1 MTSTPALEANL
12 APRPVASGWGVPL
25 ALYALAGF
33 SGFLAEQAFAQY
45 LQSQIGAPFTY
56 LLGLALGAM
65 AAATLLL
72 RGRLHQ
78 PLRAFGIAQLAA
90 GSLSIAFSY
99 CFDRLPA
106 PFAHLLVFAAAGFL
120 GASFPLIVQSSP
132 KTRWTQAYAAN
143 LAGALAASF
152 AAPFLIMPMLGPRGA
167 LWVCFAVGAGI
178 CGVAVRRSDNVM
190 PAAPSPPSLAPEVR
204 RLLAGSFGSGA
215 IIFLLVVI
223 WAHLS
228 AVVLGS
234 TVYALAWM
242 LAALSLGVFAG
253 AWLADRSAIRWSTLF
268 QCAALLLAA
277 QLVLWD
283 RVPVLLRFQGSF
295 YLAELCKL
303 GVAILLIAPP
313 AAVVGLIYP
322 RLLSRPHLQAEGR
335 AHLAGYMSAA
345 NGLGCLAGALS
356 CRFVLLPLAGSE
368 VALKGLVLLLAL
380 FWVGFLVRE
389 PLPGKRLVAAA
400 MVGAIV
406 VIVLLG
412 RWWNW
417 GMLTGG
423 AGKYP
428 HATLSKDVRFLPPS
442 LVFKQEDVRGGFTT
456 VVEQTVVSGE
466 TAYTVRTLFANGAPR
481 GDDNPDSD
489 PTQSQSGAYALASR
503 FVPDRGRALLIG
515 LGTGRAAAALRQLGY
530 RQISVAEFAPG
541 IVQAARECFS
551 GFNEGILG
559 DPRVELYMDAGRSVL
574 LADRRAPYDLIA
586 VELTDLYTREFYQL
600 VHSRLRSGGVFQQPL
615 ELDRLGAREMASQL
629 ATARSVFRY
638 VGVWYSGGRGALVA
652 ADHPLARGDESPLL
666 DADGVAR
673 LVAGEHPRIDT
684 DHTRWLEYAAPRYRP
699 SGPDWVTQ
707 NLEYLR
713 GYR

>member
-1 MTSTPALEANL
+1 
-12 APRPVASGWGVPL
+12 VASGWGVPL
-25 ALYALAGF
+25 ALYAVAGC

-45 LQSQIGAPFTY
+45 LQSPTGTPFSY
-56 LLGLALGAM
+56 LGFALGSI
-65 AAATLLL
+65 AAATLLF
-72 RGRLHQ
+72 RGRLRR

-90 GSLSIAFSY
+90 GSLSVAFSY
-99 CFDRLPA
+99 GIDWFPA
-106 PFAHLLVFAAAGFL
+106 PFAHLLVLAAGGFM
-120 GASFPLIVQSSP
+120 GAAFPLIVQSSP

-167 LWVCFAVGAGI
+167 LWICFALGAAI
-178 CGVAVRRSDNVM
+178 CGVAAARSGAVT
-190 PAAPSPPSLAPEVR
+190 PAPPSPPSLAPEVR
-204 RLLAGSFGSGA
+204 LLLAASFGSGA
-215 IIFLLVVI
+215 IVLSLAVI

-234 TVYALAWM
+234 SVYALAWM
-242 LAALSLGVFAG
+242 LAALSLGLFAG
-253 AWLADRSAIRWSTLF
+253 AWLADRTAIRYSNLF

-283 RVPVLLRFQGSF
+283 RVPVLLRFQDSF

-303 GVAILLIAPP
+303 GVAVLLMAPP
-313 AAVVGLIYP
+313 AAVLGLIYP
-322 RLLSRPHLQAEGR
+322 RLLSSPHLQGGGK
-335 AHLAGYMSAA
+335 AHLAGYMGAA
-345 NGLGCLAGALS
+345 NAMGCLAGASS
-356 CRFVLLPLAGSE
+356 CLFVLLPLAGSE

-389 PLPGKRLVAAA
+389 PLPRKRLVAAA
-400 MVGAIV
+400 AVGAIV

-423 AGKYP
+423 PGRYSHVNPAREM
-428 HATLSKDVRFLPPS
+428 RFLPPS

-466 TAYTVRTLFANGAPR
+466 TARTVRTLFANGVPR

-489 PTQSQSGAYALASR
+489 PTRSQSGAYALASQ
-503 FVPDRGRALLIG
+503 FVPDRGRALLVG

-530 RQISVAEFAPG
+530 REISVAEFAPG

-559 DPRVELYMDAGRSVL
+559 DARVKLYMDDGRSVL
-574 LADRRAPYDLIA
+574 LAGRRASYDLIA
-586 VELTDLYTREFYQL
+586 AEWSDLYAREFYSL
-600 VHSRLRSGGVFQQPL
+600 AHGRLRSGGVFQQPL
-615 ELDRLGAREMASQL
+615 ELDRWGARVISSQL

-638 VGVWYSGGRGALVA
+638 VGVWYNGGQGMLVA
-652 ADHPLARGDESPLL
+652 ADHPLAPGEDAPLL
-666 DADGVAR
+666 DADGVDR
-673 LVAGEHPRIDT
+673 LVAGERPRTDT
-684 DHTRWLEYAAPRYRP
+684 DHNRWLAYAAPRYQP
-699 SGPDWVTQ
+699 SGKDGVTH
-707 NLEYLR
+707 NLEFLR
-713 GYR
+713 RYR